1 MQGGVMILATWRARR
16 ANRNL
21 IEQLHG
27 EIVAA
32 ARRPTLYV
40 DFKAPDTLDGRFE
53 MIALHAGLVMRRLT
67 ALSDVGGEMA
77 QDLADCVF
85 RHFDDALREVGVG
98 DTSIP
103 KRIKRMAEAFY
114 GRNKAYAE
122 GLAETSGDRLER
134 ALARNVYGVE
144 NVADA
149 PAAPALARFA
159 RQCAEALDRQTL
171 EQFSTGRV
179 VFPQASV
186 ALAQEERT

>member
-1 MQGGVMILATWRARR
+1 MILATWRARR

-32 ARRPTLYV
+32 ARRRTLYV
-40 DFKAPDTLDGRFE
+40 DLKTPDTLDGRFE
-53 MIALHAGLVMRRLT
+53 MIALHAGLVIRRLA
-67 ALSDVGGEMA
+67 ALSGVGSEMA

-85 RHFDDALREVGVG
+85 RHFDDALREIGVG

-103 KRIKRMAEAFY
+103 KRMKRMAEAFY

-122 GLAETSGDRLER
+122 GLAESSNDRLER

-144 NVADA
+144 DVGSA
-149 PAAPALARFA
+149 PAAPALARLM
-159 RQCAEALDRQTL
+159 RLSAEALDDHSL
-171 EQFSTGRV
+171 EDFMTGRL
-179 VFPQASV
+179 VFPQPDTV
-186 ALAQEERT
+186 LAQESPR